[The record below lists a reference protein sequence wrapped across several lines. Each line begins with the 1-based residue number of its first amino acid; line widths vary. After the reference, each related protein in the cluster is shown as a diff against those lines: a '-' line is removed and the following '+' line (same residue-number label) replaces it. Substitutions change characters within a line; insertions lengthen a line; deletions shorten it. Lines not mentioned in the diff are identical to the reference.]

1 MRSMLFIRLF
11 VPIKLDSRCRT
22 TVAFNIASVTLLG
35 AQIYLL
41 CRFLIT
47 KFGILQLMILEN
59 VLNDSDSINQG
70 IIICLKIIFCS

>member
-1 MRSMLFIRLF
+1 MLFIRLF
-11 VPIKLDSRCRT
+11 VPIRLDSRCRI